1 MKRIGYVF
9 WEQSMTFTYNPK
21 LLSTSPLMQVRM
33 QIGDTDSSDQMLQDE
48 EIEYALSQR
57 PTILGAAADCCR
69 TLASKFSRQVDS
81 AIGDLRASFS
91 QKFDHYVALSYQL
104 DAKATEQGGGTPYA
118 GGISE
123 ADKEQQQEDQD
134 RVPPQY
140 TLGMTDNNLP
150 VPSAGN
156 ETLTPKP

>member
-1 MKRIGYVF
+1 
-9 WEQSMTFTYNPK
+9 MTFTYDPR
-21 LLSTSPLMQVRM
+21 LLATNTTTQVRM
-33 QIGDTDSSDQMLQDE
+33 MIGDTDSSDPLFQDE
-48 EIEYALSQR
+48 EIAYALTQR
-57 PTILGAAADCCR
+57 PTALGAAADCCR
-69 TLASKFSRQVDS
+69 SLAAKFSRQVDS

-91 QKFDHYVALSYQL
+91 QKYDHFLALSYQL

-123 ADKEQQQEDQD
+123 IDKENQQEDTD

-140 TLGMTDNNLP
+140 TLGMTDNELP
-150 VPSAGN
+150 VPSVGN

>member
-1 MKRIGYVF
+1 
-9 WEQSMTFTYNPK
+9 MTWTYDPK
-21 LLSTSPLMQVRM
+21 QLSTSQMQ
-33 QIGDTDSSDQMLQDE
+33 QIRLLISDTDSSDMMLQDE
-48 EIEYALSQR
+48 EINYALTQR
-57 PTILGAAADCCR
+57 PTTLGAAADCCR
-69 TLASKFSRQVDS
+69 TLAAKFSRQVDS
-81 AIGDLRASFS
+81 SIGDLRASFS
-91 QKFDHYVALSYQL
+91 QKYDHFMGLSYQL
-104 DAKATEQGGGTPYA
+104 DARATESGAGVPYA

-123 ADKEQQQEDQD
+123 ADKEQQQEDSD